1 MKLKTIIAIMFT
13 VPAIAFGGT
22 SYYEATSATPAS
34 APLSLCL
41 ESIQESH
48 VGDGLLEVE
57 SSDGSFPSILK
68 ITSTSRH
75 NEDRVNFTA
84 QATFVDV
91 WESGCGNVFNAT
103 LIVEGEF
110 TTGIIEPNYLRLS
123 VNTTSTNDTCH
134 SRPQLE
140 KIKYVLAN

>member
-1 MKLKTIIAIMFT
+1 MKLKTIVAIMFT

-22 SYYEATSATPAS
+22 SCYEATSATPAS
-34 APLSLCL
+34 VPSRLCL

-57 SSDGSFPSILK
+57 SSDGSFPSLLK

-75 NEDRVNFTA
+75 NEDRVNFRA
-84 QATFVDV
+84 QATFADI
-91 WESGCGNVFNAT
+91 WESGCGNGFNAT
-103 LIVEGEF
+103 LIVDGEF
-110 TTGIIEPNYLRLS
+110 TIGTIEPSYLTLS
-123 VNTTSTNDTCH
+123 VDTISTNDTCH

-140 KIKYVLAN
+140 KIKYVLVK